1 MPRKKEVLSMQMQGQ
16 AKIEDDGN
24 GNISLSFTE
33 DASQQK
39 SIIGDVKAAG
49 FCADD
54 KLLSSFVK
62 SLCDRLAANGLITKK
77 EKGFSAASIVTY
89 IQDRRK
95 GKNEKELASLLADA
109 VGYCLKS
116 PPKGINQIEAGAAG
130 NVPMIKAPNSLI
142 AHKRALGKANVGNT
156 LSPDMVQ
163 SLFVGISPDSKE
175 RVETPYIFIP
185 READAENENPAR
197 AFYDACV
204 ESAWCAIW
212 AAYRKPVKMTIYNA
226 YAVFTG
232 ADERAKRKGR
242 DNKGAAKYERFAAA
256 CDRLAMEKAYIN
268 ASKEA
273 GRRRVF
279 VAPSR
284 VPLVYAIDDTD
295 MGGGV
300 VKAGV
305 SAFVLTGKPVLL
317 EYSEM
322 HGQVISQEKSLFE
335 ILDANGKPMDATE
348 GRTLIKYYLLRRVY
362 DILSGANNAF
372 ITWEKLHEMIGDA
385 EKSRSSKKNSE
396 AFALLVLENWKGKGF
411 IKGYR
416 HKEKGAAGVEILN

>member
-1 MPRKKEVLSMQMQGQ
+1 MPKKKELPSIQGG
-16 AKIEDDGN
+16 AN
-24 GNISLSFTE
+24 V
-33 DASQQK
+33 K
-39 SIIGDVKAAG
+39 SIVGDVQAAG

-54 KLLSSFVK
+54 RLLASFVK

-95 GKNEKELASLLADA
+95 GKNEKELAALLADA
-109 VGYCLKS
+109 VGYCLKA
-116 PPKGINQIEAGAAG
+116 PPKEIEKIESGVAFDVQNLKMPNALIPKQRAIGAA
-130 NVPMIKAPNSLI
+130 KL
-142 AHKRALGKANVGNT
+142 GNT

-163 SLFVGISPDSKE
+163 SLFVGVSPDSKE
-175 RVETPYIFIP
+175 RIETPYIFIP

-232 ADERAKRKGR
+232 ADVRAERKGKG
-242 DNKGAAKYERFAAA
+242 NKGAAKYERFAAA
-256 CDRLAMEKAYIN
+256 CDRLLMEKAYIN

-273 GRRRVF
+273 GRRRVL

-284 VPLVYAIDDTD
+284 VPLVYSIDDSD
-295 MGGGV
+295 IGGGV

-317 EYSEM
+317 QYSEM
-322 HGQVISQEKSLFE
+322 HGQVITKEKSLFE
-335 ILDANGKPMDATE
+335 ILDPNGKPMDATE

-362 DILSGANNAF
+362 DILSGAKNAF
-372 ITWEKLHEMIGDA
+372 ITWDKLHEIIGDA

-396 AFALLVLENWKGKGF
+396 AFALLVLENWKEKGF
-411 IKGYR
+411 IKGYK

>member
-1 MPRKKEVLSMQMQGQ
+1 MAKKKEVVSIQG
-16 AKIEDDGN
+16 GTN
-24 GNISLSFTE
+24 V
-33 DASQQK
+33 K
-39 SIIGDVKAAG
+39 SIVGDVQAAG

-54 KLLSSFVK
+54 KLLASFVK

-95 GKNEKELASLLADA
+95 GKTEKELASLLADA
-109 VGYCLKS
+109 VGYCLKA
-116 PPKGINQIEAGAAG
+116 PPDGIEKIEAGAAG
-130 NVPMIKAPNSLI
+130 DVPVVKMPNALI
-142 AHKRALGKANVGNT
+142 PKQRAIGAANVGDT

-163 SLFVGISPDSKE
+163 SLFVGVSPESKE

-185 READAENENPAR
+185 READAESENPAR

-212 AAYRKPVKMTIYNA
+212 ATYRKPVKMTIYNA

-232 ADERAKRKGR
+232 DDERKRRKS

-256 CDRLAMEKAYIN
+256 CDRLTMEKAYIN

-273 GRRRVF
+273 GRRRVL

-284 VPLVYAIDDTD
+284 VPLAYAIDDSD

-317 EYSEM
+317 QYSEM
-322 HGQVISQEKSLFE
+322 HGQVITKEKSLFE
-335 ILDANGKPMDATE
+335 ILDANGKPTDATE

-362 DILSGANNAF
+362 DILSGSKNAF
-372 ITWEKLHEMIGDA
+372 ITWEKMHEIIGDA
-385 EKSRSSKKNSE
+385 EKARSSKKNSE
-396 AFALLVLENWKGKGF
+396 AFALLVLENWKEKGF
-411 IKGYR
+411 VKGYK
-416 HKEKGAAGVEILN
+416 HKVKGAAGVEVLATK